1 MFKVET
7 RSVQIVYVKSPLYPP
22 SLSPYFSS
30 PRGVRSRYLGS
41 IRADPGLSR
50 VADLPQVLLET
61 QSTKQLAPNKLKS
74 PKMPNPTTAKNDPTG
89 LAALR
94 CVVGH
99 KESGTEKSLKKEIV
113 NLRRYLKM
121 LARESKCFERM
132 YRESRR
138 QLWRSQ
144 QNRFLGPRMH
154 EDATEGGERCCF
166 CNEKPTLKS
175 HRSDRYFGDISIHGV
190 LPGESWE
197 EYSERRG
204 YRMVMTG
211 YNLCDDCE
219 DIHGILDNEIRIMYT
234 HDGRG
239 ISIDGFV
246 NAGTHLWIIS

>member
-1 MFKVET
+1 
-7 RSVQIVYVKSPLYPP
+7 
-22 SLSPYFSS
+22 
-30 PRGVRSRYLGS
+30 
-41 IRADPGLSR
+41 
-50 VADLPQVLLET
+50 
-61 QSTKQLAPNKLKS
+61 
-74 PKMPNPTTAKNDPTG
+74 MPNPTTAKNDPTG

-166 CNEKPTLKS
+166 CNEKPTL
-175 HRSDRYFGDISIHGV
+175 HRSDRYFNIQS
-190 LPGESWE
+190 GELAPDFD
-197 EYSERRG
+197 
-204 YRMVMTG
+204 VFPDQ

-219 DIHGILDNEIRIMYT
+219 DIHGILDNEITIMYT

-239 ISIDGFV
+239 ISIDGVFRIDMTGAV
-246 NAGTHLWIIS
+246 SQSVVYH